1 MVIEKVAPVRWL
13 PKIALLGILLL
24 CPLVGSGC
32 NPLSYFSKNA
42 CELLNCG
49 KLFFV
54 EDIFPLSTRPITGGE
69 TTSTSGG
76 ETSGGEVPDDDDGH
90 AAH

>member
-1 MVIEKVAPVRWL
+1 MVMEKVAPVRWL

-32 NPLSYFSKNA
+32 NPLGYFSKNA

-49 KLFFV
+49 KLFFL
-54 EDIFPLSTRPITGGE
+54 EDIFPLSTRPTTGAGTALTAGE
-69 TTSTSGG
+69 GTSGD
-76 ETSGGEVPDDDDGH
+76 EVPDDDDGH